1 MTAQTILKVEKD
13 LTEVRK
19 LLNELI
25 KVLKEHE

>member
-25 KVLKEHE
+25 KVLKEKR

>member
-1 MTAQTILKVEKD
+1 MTAQTILKVERD

-25 KVLKEHE
+25 KLLQEKR

>member
-25 KVLKEHE
+25 KVLKEQR

>member
-25 KVLKEHE
+25 KVLKEDR

>member
-25 KVLKEHE
+25 KVLKEKN

>member
-13 LTEVRK
+13 LAEVRK

-25 KVLKEHE
+25 KVLKENR

>member
-25 KVLKEHE
+25 KVLKEIR

>member
-13 LTEVRK
+13 LIEVRK

-25 KVLKEHE
+25 KVFKEKR

>member
-1 MTAQTILKVEKD
+1 MTAQTILKVEKE

-25 KVLKEHE
+25 KVLKETR

>member
-1 MTAQTILKVEKD
+1 MTAQTILKVERD

-25 KVLKEHE
+25 KVLKETR

>member
-1 MTAQTILKVEKD
+1 MTAQTILKVEKY

-25 KVLKEHE
+25 KVLKEKR

>member
-25 KVLKEHE
+25 KILKEKR

>member
-25 KVLKEHE
+25 KVLKEQK

>member
-13 LTEVRK
+13 LAEVRK

-25 KVLKEHE
+25 KVLKETK

>member
-13 LTEVRK
+13 LTEVKK

-25 KVLKEHE
+25 KVLQEKR

>member
-13 LTEVRK
+13 LAEVRK

-25 KVLKEHE
+25 KVLKEKR

>member
-1 MTAQTILKVEKD
+1 MTAQTILKVERD

-25 KVLKEHE
+25 KVLKEKN

>member
-13 LTEVRK
+13 LKEVRK

-25 KVLKEHE
+25 KVLKEKK

>member
-25 KVLKEHE
+25 KVLKEKK

>member
-25 KVLKEHE
+25 KILKEEK

>member
-25 KVLKEHE
+25 KVLKEHR

>member
-13 LTEVRK
+13 LTEVKK

-25 KVLKEHE
+25 KVLKEKR

>member
-1 MTAQTILKVEKD
+1 MTAQTILKVERD

-25 KVLKEHE
+25 KVLKEKR

>member
-19 LLNELI
+19 LLNELV
-25 KVLKEHE
+25 KVLKEKR

>member
-1 MTAQTILKVEKD
+1 MTAQTILKIEKD

-25 KVLKEHE
+25 KVLKEKR

>member
-25 KVLKEHE
+25 KILREKR

>member
-25 KVLKEHE
+25 KVLQEKK

>member
-13 LTEVRK
+13 LAEVRK

-25 KVLKEHE
+25 KVLKEKK